1 MKKIAKLCN
10 INSILVYLGIF
21 QQIFVIEIHIW
32 IFIYTNSLFQKN
44 AFDFLLKMGP
54 DLTGLLWYTCHRSI
68 YYTTYYNIQVHGEE
82 LWPGREP
89 DNTNL
94 YWTIM
99 HFQVKLATENNGFL
113 GSRPPCSQANF
124 WVGKPTKPT
133 TTTFA
138 DMSSPHV
145 LLLLFIII
153 IFRTCLVHILG
164 LFICQSFSDFQIS
177 NSFEK
182 LRSFWIEV
190 ILTISL

>member
-1 MKKIAKLCN
+1 MKKIAKLCY
-10 INSILVYLGIF
+10 INSILVYLGII
-21 QQIFVIEIHIW
+21 QQIFVIEIHKW

-68 YYTTYYNIQVHGEE
+68 YVQVHGEE

-113 GSRPPCSQANF
+113 GSRPLL
-124 WVGKPTKPT
+124 VLKPIFELENQPNQQQQRLLIWAHLMC
-133 TTTFA
+133 FYCCLL
-138 DMSSPHV
+138 SLFLEHV
-145 LLLLFIII
+145 
-153 IFRTCLVHILG
+153 
-164 LFICQSFSDFQIS
+164 
-177 NSFEK
+177 
-182 LRSFWIEV
+182 
-190 ILTISL
+190 